1 MLPLCPVHC
10 VEATI
15 KCNFKIQNG
24 RQRPWLAGWL
34 VAGGWLRLVAVDG
47 SALALSISGQHSHLP
62 AQTFRPQLDYGL
74 LQLFTTL
81 HFIRLGWIC
90 GQTINEE

>member
-1 MLPLCPVHC
+1 MADNDP
-10 VEATI
+10 
-15 KCNFKIQNG
+15 
-24 RQRPWLAGWL
+24 GWL

-47 SALALSISGQHSHLP
+47 STLALSISGQHSHLP

-90 GQTINEE
+90 GQTITMKSSLCKKFIVCIYYN